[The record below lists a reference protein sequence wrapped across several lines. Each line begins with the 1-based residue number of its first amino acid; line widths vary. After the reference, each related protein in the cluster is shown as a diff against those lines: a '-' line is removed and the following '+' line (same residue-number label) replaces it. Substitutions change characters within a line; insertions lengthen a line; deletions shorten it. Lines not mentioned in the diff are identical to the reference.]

1 MERVAPFKGKGDKK
15 REGENVSVVQC
26 RGRKKTNEKMAK
38 SLSSKTSSTHIKGQ

>member
-1 MERVAPFKGKGDKK
+1 MERVAPFKGKGDEK

-26 RGRKKTNEKMAK
+26 RGRKKTKKMAK